1 MVQTTINTLHTPQSR
16 VHKYICTDFLCY
28 LNEPFFV
35 IQVIKKK
42 EQIIINILFIRKLN
56 FSDF

>member
-16 VHKYICTDFLCY
+16 VYKYICTDILCY

-35 IQVIKKK
+35 IQVIKK